1 MNYSEMPELPPIE
14 AYEVLTDAQT
24 ALDEDEQDAAAAP
37 EFSAAV
43 SSAWRISAASDW
55 SEADIPRREW
65 IVPQYVMRRKV
76 TALIGAP
83 EAGKSGVALR
93 WAISLALNLPFGD
106 FAPVPLPG
114 EAPRPRRVVILN
126 AEDDE
131 EEQRRRISSMIR
143 DTGRRVSDLG
153 DRLVRVGAG
162 KETASLFTLGPDG
175 AIYATPAWEELSEY
189 LKDQRADVLILDPL
203 VELMGGADENS
214 NGIMGQVFAKLRS
227 LAEELGLA
235 IIVIHHTKKGV
246 AVPGNLE
253 AARGGSALGG
263 SIRIGLTLTVMTEAE
278 AEQLGVPKDK
288 RRHYVRLDNAKQS
301 YGPPADGATWLHRF
315 SVHLDNGDTAPALE
329 PWTPPKAREMSL
341 DELLPIAEAIKAGAP
356 DGQPFSPK
364 LSGDVRSVKHA
375 LEAQGITGKVSQDAT
390 LVALRQR
397 CGMIEADYQR
407 RNEKLQKRGTG
418 RGLRIDGLPEA
429 EWVGSPGATG
439 SSTSGSDDDEN

>member
-1 MNYSEMPELPPIE
+1 MNYSEIPELPPIE
-14 AYEVLTDAQT
+14 AYEVLASAQT
-24 ALDEDEQDAAAAP
+24 PDDEDALETSEASAGSALGLAVP
-37 EFSAAV
+37 ERSRK
-43 SSAWRISAASDW
+43 SSNAWRISAASDW
-55 SEADIPRREW
+55 SEADIPPREW

-106 FAPVPLPG
+106 FVPVPLPG

-131 EEQRRRISSMIR
+131 EEQRRRISAMIR

-162 KETASLFTLGPDG
+162 KETACLFALGPDG
-175 AIYATPAWEELSEY
+175 AISTTPAWDELSKC
-189 LKDQRADVLILDPL
+189 LKDERADVLILDPL

-214 NGIMGQVFAKLRS
+214 NGIMGQVFAKLRG

-278 AEQLGVPKDK
+278 AEQLGVPKDR

-301 YGPPADGATWLHRF
+301 YGPPADGAVWLHRF

-329 PWTPPKAREMSL
+329 PWAPPKVREMSL
-341 DELLPIAEAIKAGAP
+341 DDLASIVSDIQAGSVSGAP
-356 DGQPFSPK
+356 YSPK
-364 LSGDVRSVKHA
+364 LSADQRSVRHV
-375 LEAQGITGKVSQDAT
+375 LD
-390 LVALRQR
+390 
-397 CGMIEADYQR
+397 
-407 RNEKLQKRGTG
+407 KRGHHGAAQAKILEVLKQDHGLTVQSFTLRGDKG
-418 RGLRIDGLPEA
+418 RNHGIKQGLRIEGLPKA
-429 EWVGSPGATG
+429 EWVDG
-439 SSTSGSDDDEN
+439 